1 METVAQTVKEEIE
14 NLLDQLKTA
23 REHAQGLRDE
33 RKQMIEE
40 VQATP
45 AYKALSEA
53 GDETDQTIAI
63 IESDIRNMTLDLYMA
78 DAAIPERTG
87 IRNKTTVNIPSELSA
102 KTWCIDNFT
111 PALALDKKVFEDAA
125 KKGNIPSILATVT
138 TEATVTIATKL

>member
-14 NLLDQLKTA
+14 NLLDQLKAA

-33 RKQMIEE
+33 RKQMLEE
-40 VQATP
+40 VQMTP
-45 AYKALSEA
+45 MFKALTEA
-53 GDETDQTIAI
+53 GLETDITVGQL
-63 IESDIRNMTLDLYMA
+63 EEEIRNMTLDLYMA

-111 PALALDKKVFEDAA
+111 PALKLDTKVFEDAA
-125 KKGNIPSILATVT
+125 KKGNIPSILATVK
-138 TEATVTIATKL
+138 TEPTVTIATKL